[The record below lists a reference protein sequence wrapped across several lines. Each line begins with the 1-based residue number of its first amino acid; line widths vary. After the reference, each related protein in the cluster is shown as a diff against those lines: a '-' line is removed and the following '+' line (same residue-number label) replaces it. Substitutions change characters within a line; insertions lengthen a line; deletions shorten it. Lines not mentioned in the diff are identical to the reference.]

1 MCRRSKRKKK
11 MRFCG
16 DCARDV
22 AACKKDAEQNGW
34 IEVFHEQ
41 SKQDDAF
48 QYMMLT
54 YQEKCSGRG
63 RGFVRNKFDHLSFR
77 EKVYSKNSVVRGT
90 REVMKDWGE
99 FTERYEKKGFAPAEI
114 LAKWNELLAAGV
126 DKDQKGRKGMELRLS
141 VEVETYKLN
150 QTETGDERSRDLE
163 HTSKKFKQDDVDQ
176 VDQDIL
182 SKPKLTPAQLLG
194 SQPGSGSGSSK
205 DGQGGNQEP
214 GQKKYKD
221 NPLSRR
227 TKMHDNAVQAVRRN
241 QDILKKLPA
250 KMKDT
255 ISKFA
260 AEPDYAEYMRILK
273 VRLEICLEMGAE
285 EEAKTREE
293 VESIAKSS
301 SATLKAHLESL
312 LAESRSYI
320 VDEGKNL
327 RTVPECLRIA
337 GELLTKTTHEEID
350 AWKSVWD
357 DVISCL
363 VQVTVLMEQAIKDIE
378 TAKRAR
384 DKKRQRDEQ
393 AEAKR
398 IERENQKKLK
408 ADQKAALK
416 AGAVRLSAQPQAP
429 LPVPSCA
436 HKLLETPI
444 TLLKEVNKCDE
455 ADFCAQTDSVQ
466 SAFMKNPLLLEK
478 CEKALEK
485 YAAIARVKAQVA
497 TFKCQFPA
505 TTQSKTTGRCQLP
518 LSVPEHV
525 SGLAEIFKALDPAKT
540 SWPTTAPSGTDLSHF
555 LAPYIYGFSSTMQYA
570 GGEDKWAGQLRFQ
583 LEGSR
588 EVILA
593 PFGDVRD
600 ALQKLGK
607 PHDSLSVLIKNFANL
622 TPQEVEK
629 SAEKFRYMSCTTRAA
644 VFMCQQG
651 GFWLSV
657 FERTPR
663 CLG

>member
-1 MCRRSKRKKK
+1 
-11 MRFCG
+11 
-16 DCARDV
+16 
-22 AACKKDAEQNGW
+22 
-34 IEVFHEQ
+34 
-41 SKQDDAF
+41 
-48 QYMMLT
+48 
-54 YQEKCSGRG
+54 
-63 RGFVRNKFDHLSFR
+63 
-77 EKVYSKNSVVRGT
+77 
-90 REVMKDWGE
+90 MKDWGE
-99 FTERYEKKGFAPAEI
+99 FTEHYEKKGFAPAEI

-273 VRLEICLEMGAE
+273 
-285 EEAKTREE
+285 
-293 VESIAKSS
+293 
-301 SATLKAHLESL
+301 
-312 LAESRSYI
+312 
-320 VDEGKNL
+320 
-327 RTVPECLRIA
+327 
-337 GELLTKTTHEEID
+337 
-350 AWKSVWD
+350 
-357 DVISCL
+357 
-363 VQVTVLMEQAIKDIE
+363 VTVLMEQAIKDIE

-593 PFGDVRD
+593 PFGDVRE

-629 SAEKFRYMSCTTRAA
+629 SAEKFRYVVHNEGCCLYVPAGWILVERVRENTPVLGLKLASGHKLLTADMKQIMDLKVKNDPGAA
-644 VFMCQQG
+644 DGAMTKSMKAYIHFLENQ
-651 GFWLSV
+651 
-657 FERTPR
+657 
-663 CLG
+663 